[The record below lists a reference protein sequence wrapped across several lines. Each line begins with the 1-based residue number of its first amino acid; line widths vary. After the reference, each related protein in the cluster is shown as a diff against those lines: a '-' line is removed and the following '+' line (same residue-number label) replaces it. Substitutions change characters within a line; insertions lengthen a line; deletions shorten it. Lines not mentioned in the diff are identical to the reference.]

1 MRTSGYLYCSLI
13 YLPSTLPNTK
23 STNMSSS
30 SSSVPTNDKWSAK
43 GQTPYYKTAKPTAR
57 ITSVE
62 SKTAPGCRMKKTKHQ
77 RNFEKL
83 QHMMKQTDT
92 TNLTDA
98 EAKDWDKSMAHVAK
112 ILDPPYR
119 GEYDMELLKELFYND
134 KEIFPFLET
143 PKVKDLLYLQLAM
156 EPYPD
161 KEFDEARGKFENETK
176 ADIKRRYTPVIQKI
190 IQFPFTSPLAL

>member
-1 MRTSGYLYCSLI
+1 
-13 YLPSTLPNTK
+13 
-23 STNMSSS
+23 MSSS

-62 SKTAPGCRMKKTKHQ
+62 SKRSPGCRMNKTKHQ
-77 RNFEKL
+77 RNLEKL
-83 QHMMKQTDT
+83 QHMMKQVDK

-98 EAKDWDKSMAHVAK
+98 EVKSWDQSMAHAARIV
-112 ILDPPYR
+112 DPPYR
-119 GEYDMELLKELFYND
+119 GEFDMELLEELFYDD
-134 KEIFPFLET
+134 KEISPFLHT
-143 PKVKDLLYLQLAM
+143 PKVKDLLCLQLAM
-156 EPYPD
+156 EAYPD

-190 IQFPFTSPLAL
+190 IQFPFTSPLKL